1 MSNCEERSD
10 NARTSYLCSKF
21 EVRQYIQTQC
31 RRCFRRYSFLIRRR
45 FAPPLLGRRFGN
57 VIFFTPM
64 LVANVVHIM
73 ETKKGDEGE
82 RAGRVLV
89 DVTRH
94 AENTLG
100 TWS

>member
-1 MSNCEERSD
+1 LITEEEGLLNVVSETLTIAKLRLMSLKILMNFGSD
-10 NARTSYLCSKF
+10 N
-21 EVRQYIQTQC
+21 
-31 RRCFRRYSFLIRRR
+31 
-45 FAPPLLGRRFGN
+45 RFGN